1 MMCGEQWLSLFTC
14 RFLETAN
21 SKYGDLGVWFDKIM
35 TFFVHDKLFQSLT
48 GIKSVKNVWKLHFCS
63 EIYRANIC

>member
-48 GIKSVKNVWKLHFCS
+48 GIKSVKNV
-63 EIYRANIC
+63 